1 MSDWSSDVCSSDLF
15 DMKDLESAGLV
26 KFDFLGLKTL
36 TVIQEAVNN
45 VARTSGAEI
54 DVLKLPITDPK
65 TYELYAS
72 GETTA
77 VFQMES
83 PGMQRASRDLKP
95 DTFEDIVALVSL
107 YRPGPM
113 DLIPEYC
120 ARKRGDAPVEIGRAH
135 VCT

>member
-1 MSDWSSDVCSSDLF
+1 MRTQF

-83 PGMQRASRDLKP
+83 PGMQRSEEHTSELQ
-95 DTFEDIVALVSL
+95 SL
-107 YRPGPM
+107 MRISYAVF
-113 DLIPEYC
+113 C
-120 ARKRGDAPVEIGRAH
+120 CKKKKK
-135 VCT
+135 

>member
-1 MSDWSSDVCSSDLF
+1 
-15 DMKDLESAGLV
+15 MKDLESAGLV

-45 VARTSGAEI
+45 VARTSGAEL

-77 VFQMES
+77 VFQLES
-83 PGMQRASRDLKP
+83 PGMQRDSRDLNP
-95 DTFEDIVALVSL
+95 DPFDDIVDLVSL
-107 YRPGPM
+107 LRPGPM
-113 DLIPEYC
+113 DLVPV
-120 ARKRGDAPVEIGRAH
+120 ASRSKRGDAPALSVHPEMEK
-135 VCT
+135 

>member
-77 VFQMES
+77 
-83 PGMQRASRDLKP
+83 
-95 DTFEDIVALVSL
+95 
-107 YRPGPM
+107 
-113 DLIPEYC
+113 
-120 ARKRGDAPVEIGRAH
+120 EIGRAN
-135 VCT
+135 VCTPVTNAHLVCRLLLEKKHKTLLYSQVIS

>member
-83 PGMQRASRDLKP
+83 PGMQRASRDLRSEEH
-95 DTFEDIVALVSL
+95 TSELQSL
-107 YRPGPM
+107 MRISY
-113 DLIPEYC
+113 
-120 ARKRGDAPVEIGRAH
+120 AVF
-135 VCT
+135 